1 MSKICNRK
9 KVRYRWHTQSRQRK
23 SRFQLCS
30 WHHHR
35 HCPEERK
42 EPQRLTGVGLGEG
55 GLLQKQRN
63 PSQFAFRFQNTHK
76 ETTDVRK
83 GSPWVVKSTLIS
95 STKPESQSPP
105 ATTKWHLR
113 SVFDMPSGTVPGMGQ
128 PNLLPTNGTAVPGTK
143 SHTAA
148 SKTQGLE
155 RQFSTTEAAEPL
167 GPSPEGPISRSR
179 HLPHPQVTS
188 SKVPLR
194 QNGAARTAA
203 HVRYRIKLGNGGRG
217 PVQGGARGEP
227 SANDC
232 YQEAERQTFF
242 FLSQRPHQMVS
253 TQLFLLGT
261 SGVLNNYL
269 VT

>member
-9 KVRYRWHTQSRQRK
+9 KVRYRCHTQSRQRK

-35 HCPEERK
+35 HCPEEQK

-83 GSPWVVKSTLIS
+83 GSPWIVKSTLIS

-113 SVFDMPSGTVPGMGQ
+113 SVFDMPSGTVPGVGQ
-128 PNLLPTNGTAVPGTK
+128 PNLLPTKGTAVPGTK
-143 SHTAA
+143 SDTAA

-188 SKVPLR
+188 SKVPLW

-203 HVRYRIKLGNGGRG
+203 HVRYRIKLVSKHPRQIQLRPGKRPGKG
-217 PVQGGARGEP
+217 P
-227 SANDC
+227 ANC
-232 YQEAERQTFF
+232 NA
-242 FLSQRPHQMVS
+242 S
-253 TQLFLLGT
+253 TQQ
-261 SGVLNNYL
+261 
-269 VT
+269 